1 MTGNI
6 CVGGVDLNPVSV
18 ACVAGLFG
26 FSYSTV
32 VMVLAVLAVC
42 FFGWE
47 YVEAILVLL
56 PIPDPASF

>member
-1 MTGNI
+1 
-6 CVGGVDLNPVSV
+6 VGGVDLNPVSV